1 MLRSVTVSNK
11 LIKKKYDTDG
21 YFILK
26 NELNIL
32 EKNLILGPFKNT
44 IQRYLDI
51 KFNNFSDFNLHRDL
65 LQLRKSNPEKFS
77 DLYDDLNLNS
87 IIKSIF
93 FKKKYLN
100 FFSTIL
106 NTSVDNIYLN
116 GFMFRMD
123 APKDKRNSLDWHQDS
138 AYYEMTSP
146 KFNSGVCW
154 ISITN
159 NTKLNGTL
167 QFIPGSHHKG
177 FYHPKK
183 NKSKKNISEQN
194 KLIIKKEKIKNLNSN
209 FGDLS
214 FFHINMIHRSGVNTS
229 KKIRFT
235 IGCRYHDLSKNF
247 NLGKE
252 IYLYKKNGKKRLFF

>member
-1 MLRSVTVSNK
+1 MNEIKNK
-11 LIKKKYDTDG
+11 YANAG
-21 YFILK
+21 YYILK
-26 NELNIL
+26 NFLNEK
-32 EKNLILGPFKNT
+32 EKNLILGSFKST
-44 IQRYLDI
+44 VQRYLKI
-51 KFNNFSDFNLHRDL
+51 EFNNFSDLKLHKDL
-65 LQLRKSNPEKFS
+65 LQLRKFNPKKFS

-87 IIKSIF
+87 ILKSIF
-93 FKKKYLN
+93 FKKKYLKL
-100 FFSTIL
+100 FSKIL
-106 NTSVDNIYLN
+106 NTSVNNIYLN

-154 ISITN
+154 ISITK

-167 QFIPGSHHKG
+167 QFIPGSHQDG
-177 FYHPKK
+177 FYHSKK
-183 NKSKKNISEQN
+183 NKSKQNISEQN
-194 KLIIKKEKIKNLNSN
+194 RLTIKKKKIKNLNSN
-209 FGDLS
+209 SGDVS

-229 KKIRFT
+229 EKIRFT
-235 IGCRYHDLSKNF
+235 IGCRYHDLKKCF